1 MTGNTQLIQ
10 KQNKRL
16 TNFLKNIF
24 ALIFIVSFCKNN
36 NKNMSEISELKIL
49 RESED
54 RIEFKEAKK
63 NYPLPEEVIVTQ
75 LNAGVVY

>member
-1 MTGNTQLIQ
+1 
-10 KQNKRL
+10 
-16 TNFLKNIF
+16 
-24 ALIFIVSFCKNN
+24 
-36 NKNMSEISELKIL
+36 MSEISELKIL

-75 LNAGVVY
+75 QNAGVVY

>member
-54 RIEFKEAKK
+54 RIEFKEAKRIIL
-63 NYPLPEEVIVTQ
+63 LPEEVIVTQ